1 MSRYLARL
9 VPSQRQ
15 VDLLQDIALSL
26 ERLKKLNGD
35 DPNALQRVHDWLR
48 HVPTSAIR
56 YVVSGRNHNLIHLD
70 SEDFRLYKKN
80 LRLNKIGE
88 MAMASID
95 GVPLDENW
103 HMYDPAIGIKGRA
116 IEVSIYFDDEQ
127 SAWNVILEVAEK
139 KSIRQVPENKM
150 LKVKVENKDVA

>member
-1 MSRYLARL
+1 
-9 VPSQRQ
+9 
-15 VDLLQDIALSL
+15 
-26 ERLKKLNGD
+26 
-35 DPNALQRVHDWLR
+35 
-48 HVPTSAIR
+48 
-56 YVVSGRNHNLIHLD
+56 
-70 SEDFRLYKKN
+70 
-80 LRLNKIGE
+80 
-88 MAMASID
+88 MASID